1 MTLAKQEAEEAAD
14 KLEAE
19 KIAEA
24 EKEVALEAERL
35 EQEAIAAAEKI
46 KEQMLAKIEA
56 RK

>member
-1 MTLAKQEAEEAAD
+1 M
-14 KLEAE
+14 EAE

-24 EKEVALEAERL
+24 EKEGALEAERL